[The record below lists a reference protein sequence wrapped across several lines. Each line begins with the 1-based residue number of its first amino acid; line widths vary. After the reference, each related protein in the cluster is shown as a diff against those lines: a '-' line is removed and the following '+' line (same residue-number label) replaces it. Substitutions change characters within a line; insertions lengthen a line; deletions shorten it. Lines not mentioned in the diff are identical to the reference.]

1 MAKESIKT
9 IGLSK
14 VNIEVDFIELSKT
27 EEYEKYKYLQKVNV
41 GDRVIVRY
49 KDFDIDIKVPV
60 IKIKKDVLRG
70 LNAKVELGQPKDN
83 ILDQMDTFELKQ
95 L

>member
-9 IGLSK
+9 IGLNK

>member
-83 ILDQMDTFELKQ
+83 IF
-95 L
+95 